1 MDAFT
6 SCLIFVSA
14 IAGDR
19 RQKSKKFGLKLNDY
33 SCAEEDTDAGKHFS
47 RNEIRMHLG
56 HYFLLNFTYFALM
69 ALLVVAL
76 RHYPTYI
83 VYIQHM
89 AVIGFIMIAFD
100 GWFRPTIA
108 YPLGLAL
115 SIVWFFSGST
125 AYRWI
130 LNNFIIVI
138 FTLMVGDVQFKNF
151 VVLQMFMWSAFVY
164 DVCVLAGTTNVAPSL
179 FSVGVEQC
187 DTLICHLFRM
197 HDKWELPSVFT
208 MKFGNATQVF
218 LGTGDILLGAL
229 VVNFSK
235 SFFKSTKYVVAVVL
249 SFSFALGLLSRV
261 DSMPFPALATIV
273 PVCTSAIILC
283 ALISG
288 QTRQLFSVNKDPNSK
303 EQHIGL
309 LIAWSDRLI
318 IFNVIRMTWIIYD
331 GRKVEQQKHSS

>member
-1 MDAFT
+1 MINYNFWIMDAFT

-14 IAGDR
+14 LAGDR
-19 RQKSKKFGLKLNDY
+19 RQKSKKIESKLDENSDNESVEGSSTY
-33 SCAEEDTDAGKHFS
+33 ARK
-47 RNEIRMHLG
+47 EIRMTLA
-56 HYFLLNFTYFALM
+56 HYVLLNFTYFALM

-89 AVIGFIMIAFD
+89 AVVGFIMIAFD
-100 GWFRPTIA
+100 GWFRPSIA
-108 YPLGLAL
+108 YPIGIAL
-115 SIVWFFSGST
+115 SILWFFSGST

-130 LNNFIIVI
+130 LNNLIIVV
-138 FTLMVGDVQFKNF
+138 FTLMVGDIQFRNF
-151 VVLQMFMWSAFVY
+151 AVLQIFMWSAFIY
-164 DVCVLAGTTNVAPSL
+164 DVCVLAGSTNLAPSL
-179 FSVGVEQC
+179 FSVGVEEC
-187 DTLICHLFRM
+187 DTLICHLFKM

-249 SFSFALGLLSRV
+249 SFSFALGLLSQV

-283 ALISG
+283 AFISG
-288 QTRQLFSVNKDPNSK
+288 KTRQLFSINKDASSR
-303 EQHIGL
+303 EQIGL
-309 LIAWSDRLI
+309 FIA
-318 IFNVIRMTWIIYD
+318 
-331 GRKVEQQKHSS
+331 

>member
-14 IAGDR
+14 LAGDR
-19 RQKSKKFGLKLNDY
+19 RQKSKKIESKLDENSDNESVEGSSTY
-33 SCAEEDTDAGKHFS
+33 ARK
-47 RNEIRMHLG
+47 EIRMTLA
-56 HYFLLNFTYFALM
+56 HYVLLNFTYFALM

-89 AVIGFIMIAFD
+89 AVVGFIMIAFD
-100 GWFRPTIA
+100 GWFRPSIA
-108 YPLGLAL
+108 YPIGIAL
-115 SIVWFFSGST
+115 SILWFFSGST

-130 LNNFIIVI
+130 LNNLIIVV
-138 FTLMVGDVQFKNF
+138 FTLMVGDIQFRNF
-151 VVLQMFMWSAFVY
+151 AVLQIFMWSAFIY
-164 DVCVLAGTTNVAPSL
+164 DVCVLAGSTNLAPSL
-179 FSVGVEQC
+179 FSVGVEEC
-187 DTLICHLFRM
+187 DTLICHLFKM

-249 SFSFALGLLSRV
+249 SFSFALGLLSQV

-283 ALISG
+283 AFISG
-288 QTRQLFSVNKDPNSK
+288 KTRQLFSINKDASSR
-303 EQHIGL
+303 EQIGL
-309 LIAWSDRLI
+309 FIA
-318 IFNVIRMTWIIYD
+318 
-331 GRKVEQQKHSS
+331 

>member
-1 MDAFT
+1 MFNYNFWLMDAFT

-14 IAGDR
+14 LAGDR
-19 RQKSKKFGLKLNDY
+19 RQKSKKIESKLDENSDY
-33 SCAEEDTDAGKHFS
+33 EDTDEIRTYARK
-47 RNEIRMHLG
+47 EIRMHLS
-56 HYFLLNFTYFALM
+56 HYVLLNFTYFALM
-69 ALLVVAL
+69 AMLVVAL

-89 AVIGFIMIAFD
+89 AVVGFIMIAFD
-100 GWFRPTIA
+100 GWFRPAVA
-108 YPLGLAL
+108 YPLGIML
-115 SIVWFFSGST
+115 SILWFFSGRT

-130 LNNFIIVI
+130 LNNIIIVV
-138 FTLMVGDVQFKNF
+138 FTLMVGDIQFKNF
-151 VVLQMFMWSAFVY
+151 AVLQIFMWSAFIY
-164 DVCVLAGTTNVAPSL
+164 DVCVLAGSTNLSPSL
-179 FSVGVEQC
+179 FSVGVEKC

-249 SFSFALGLLSRV
+249 SFSFALGLLSQI

-273 PVCTSAIILC
+273 PVCSSAIILC
-283 ALISG
+283 AFISG
-288 QTRQLFSVNKDPNSK
+288 KTRQLFSIKKDAASG
-303 EQHIGL
+303 EQIGL
-309 LIAWSDRLI
+309 LMA
-318 IFNVIRMTWIIYD
+318 
-331 GRKVEQQKHSS
+331 

>member
-14 IAGDR
+14 LAGDR
-19 RQKSKKFGLKLNDY
+19 RQKLKTIESKLDE
-33 SCAEEDTDAGKHFS
+33 SSDCEIEEANKTHTRKEF
-47 RNEIRMHLG
+47 RMSLG
-56 HYFLLNFTYFALM
+56 HYVLLNFTYFTLM

-89 AVIGFIMIAFD
+89 AVVGFIMIAFD

-108 YPLGLAL
+108 YPVGIAL
-115 SIVWFFSGST
+115 SVLWFFSGST

-130 LNNFIIVI
+130 LNNIIIVI
-138 FTLMVGDVQFKNF
+138 FTLMVGDIQFRNF
-151 VVLQMFMWSAFVY
+151 AVLQIFMWSAFIY
-164 DVCVLAGTTNVAPSL
+164 DVCVLAGSTNLAPSL
-179 FSVGVEQC
+179 FSVGVEEC
-187 DTLICHLFRM
+187 DTLICHLFKM

-249 SFSFALGLLSRV
+249 SFSFALGLLSQV
-261 DSMPFPALATIV
+261 DAMPFPALATIV

-283 ALISG
+283 AFISG
-288 QTRQLFSVNKDPNSK
+288 KTKQLFSMNKDATSR
-303 EQHIGL
+303 EQIGL
-309 LIAWSDRLI
+309 FIA
-318 IFNVIRMTWIIYD
+318 
-331 GRKVEQQKHSS
+331 

>member
-1 MDAFT
+1 MINYNFWIMDAFT

-14 IAGDR
+14 LAGDR
-19 RQKSKKFGLKLNDY
+19 RQKSKKIESKLDENSDNESVEGSSTY
-33 SCAEEDTDAGKHFS
+33 ARK
-47 RNEIRMHLG
+47 EIRMTLA
-56 HYFLLNFTYFALM
+56 HYVLLNFTYFALM

-89 AVIGFIMIAFD
+89 AVVGFIMIAFD
-100 GWFRPTIA
+100 GWFRPSIA
-108 YPLGLAL
+108 YPIGIAL
-115 SIVWFFSGST
+115 SILWFFSGST

-130 LNNFIIVI
+130 LNNLIIVV
-138 FTLMVGDVQFKNF
+138 FTLMVGDIQFRNF
-151 VVLQMFMWSAFVY
+151 AVLQIFMWSAFMY
-164 DVCVLAGTTNVAPSL
+164 DVCVLAGSTNLAPSL
-179 FSVGVEQC
+179 FSVGVEEC
-187 DTLICHLFRM
+187 DTLICHLFKM

-249 SFSFALGLLSRV
+249 SFSFALGLLSQV

-283 ALISG
+283 AFISG
-288 QTRQLFSVNKDPNSK
+288 KTRQLFSINKDASSR
-303 EQHIGL
+303 EQIGL
-309 LIAWSDRLI
+309 FIA
-318 IFNVIRMTWIIYD
+318 
-331 GRKVEQQKHSS
+331 

>member
-14 IAGDR
+14 LAGDR
-19 RQKSKKFGLKLNDY
+19 RQKLKKIESKLDENSD
-33 SCAEEDTDAGKHFS
+33 CENEEDNKTHTRK
-47 RNEIRMHLG
+47 EIRMSLG
-56 HYFLLNFTYFALM
+56 HYVLLNFSYFALM

-89 AVIGFIMIAFD
+89 AVVGFIMIAFD

-108 YPLGLAL
+108 YPVGIAL
-115 SIVWFFSGST
+115 SVLWFFSGST

-130 LNNFIIVI
+130 LNNIIIVI
-138 FTLMVGDVQFKNF
+138 FTLMVGDIQFRNF
-151 VVLQMFMWSAFVY
+151 AVLQIFMWSAFIY
-164 DVCVLAGTTNVAPSL
+164 DVCVLAGSTNLAPSL
-179 FSVGVEQC
+179 FSVGVEEC
-187 DTLICHLFRM
+187 DTLICHLFKM

-249 SFSFALGLLSRV
+249 SFSFALGLLSQV
-261 DSMPFPALATIV
+261 DAMPFPALATIV

-283 ALISG
+283 AFISG
-288 QTRQLFSVNKDPNSK
+288 KTRQLFSVNKDATSR
-303 EQHIGL
+303 EQIGL
-309 LIAWSDRLI
+309 FIA
-318 IFNVIRMTWIIYD
+318 
-331 GRKVEQQKHSS
+331 

>member
-1 MDAFT
+1 MDACT

-14 IAGDR
+14 LAGDR
-19 RQKSKKFGLKLNDY
+19 RQKLKKIESKLDEDSDCEN
-33 SCAEEDTDAGKHFS
+33 EEDNKTHARK
-47 RNEIRMHLG
+47 EIRMSLC
-56 HYFLLNFTYFALM
+56 HYVLLNFTYFALM

-89 AVIGFIMIAFD
+89 AVVGFIMIAFD

-108 YPLGLAL
+108 YPIGIAL
-115 SIVWFFSGST
+115 SVLWFFSGST

-130 LNNFIIVI
+130 LNNIIIVI
-138 FTLMVGDVQFKNF
+138 FTLMVGDIQFRNF
-151 VVLQMFMWSAFVY
+151 AVLQIFMWSAFIY
-164 DVCVLAGTTNVAPSL
+164 DVCVLAGSTNLAPSL
-179 FSVGVEQC
+179 FSIGVEEC
-187 DTLICHLFRM
+187 DTLICHLFKM

-249 SFSFALGLLSRV
+249 SFSFALGLLSQV
-261 DSMPFPALATIV
+261 DAMPFPALATIV

-283 ALISG
+283 AFISG
-288 QTRQLFSVNKDPNSK
+288 KTRQLFSMNKDATSR
-303 EQHIGL
+303 EQIGL
-309 LIAWSDRLI
+309 FIA
-318 IFNVIRMTWIIYD
+318 
-331 GRKVEQQKHSS
+331 